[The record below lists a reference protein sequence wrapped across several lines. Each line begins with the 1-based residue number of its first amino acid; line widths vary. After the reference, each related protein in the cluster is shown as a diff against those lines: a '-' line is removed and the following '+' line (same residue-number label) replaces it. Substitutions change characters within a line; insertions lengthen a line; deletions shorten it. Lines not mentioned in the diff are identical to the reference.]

1 MKLASFTGI
10 RYETWHFILIAY
22 RIKHSQQLG
31 YSEPVL
37 YCIYVTDMRDKQ
49 IEPLSWV
56 KVFDSFRVAYLNM
69 DSMNLA
75 PVLIRATNHIARN
88 VTSED
93 LKTRVPLGT
102 GLPNSYQK
110 EVKLAPYKDIM
121 NTSSISSAVP
131 TIKCE
136 DTSPSPTA
144 AVGNDG
150 ETGHFLSVNLNL
162 SAAMMNLLAAENGGT
177 TTLRTPEI
185 VNDLITMTNPL
196 DQYNYDKNSNFKTC
210 SELIKAGL
218 KLSIESKRK
227 MSGSDTDVGVKRMK
241 REDSDEDYDSS
252 NTQQSKN
259 ELTPEDEERRRRRRE
274 RNKIAATKC
283 RMKKRERTVNL
294 VNESEVLENQNID
307 LKAQLKDLE
316 VQKRQLMDM
325 LSVHAA
331 SCLKNNT
338 ATNTNRTS
346 PTTSYN
352 MIRTFESPTFPISF
366 DTNSPYI
373 RPESANILASSYTCV
388 TPINGDSSI
397 DTISSLES
405 TYIAPH
411 TIDMDYTRP
420 ESVLSLPPTS
430 DGNFGTTD
438 GYLPKASTI
447 LGPIEHES
455 EYYETELSY
464 NVSSQCHTYP
474 NTLQDAQTKINNSLN
489 DGCLV

>member
-1 MKLASFTGI
+1 
-10 RYETWHFILIAY
+10 
-22 RIKHSQQLG
+22 
-31 YSEPVL
+31 
-37 YCIYVTDMRDKQ
+37 
-49 IEPLSWV
+49 
-56 KVFDSFRVAYLNM
+56 
-69 DSMNLA
+69 
-75 PVLIRATNHIARN
+75 
-88 VTSED
+88 
-93 LKTRVPLGT
+93 
-102 GLPNSYQK
+102 
-110 EVKLAPYKDIM
+110 M

-196 DQYNYDKNSNFKTC
+196 DQYNYDKNSNFKSISGNDSNSSMSNGSSAT
-210 SELIKAGL
+210 SPASGTPPSIQ